1 MREKR
6 YSENMK
12 GTQEEKK
19 ERYPF
24 FDVFPVKR
32 KAIREINERVGG
44 FEEIFLEF
52 VEDGAI
58 TEYVNKLDV
67 NKLELYFFGKSYSEP
82 EEKKEKVKE
91 IIREVFAEAGLEIK
105 ELKRGDYA
113 TLFTIEGKL
122 II

>member
-6 YSENMK
+6 YSKDMK
-12 GTQEEKK
+12 GTQEQKE

-24 FDVFPVKR
+24 LDVFPLKQ
-32 KAIREINERVGG
+32 KATREINERVGG
-44 FEEIFLEF
+44 VEEIFMEF

-58 TEYVNKLDV
+58 TEYANT
-67 NKLELYFFGKSYSEP
+67 LELFFFGNSYRES

-91 IIREVFAEAGLEIK
+91 IIREVFAEAGLELEETERGNYTMAFSIK
-105 ELKRGDYA
+105 
-113 TLFTIEGKL
+113 GKL

>member
-6 YSENMK
+6 YSEDMK
-12 GTQEEKK
+12 GTQEEEK

-24 FDVFPVKR
+24 LDVFPLKR

-44 FEEIFLEF
+44 FEEAYMEF

-58 TEYVNKLDV
+58 TEYVNT
-67 NKLELYFFGKSYSEP
+67 LELFFFGNSYRES

-91 IIREVFAEAGLEIK
+91 IIREVFAEAGLELEETERGNYTMAFSIK
-105 ELKRGDYA
+105 
-113 TLFTIEGKL
+113 GKL

>member
-1 MREKR
+1 MSFNQGRVAAPTNT
-6 YSENMK
+6 NMK
-12 GTQEEKK
+12 DSTIEINMEDLI
-19 ERYPF
+19 
-24 FDVFPVKR
+24 DVFPVKR

-44 FEEIFLEF
+44 IEEIFLEF

-58 TEYVNKLDV
+58 TEYV